1 MTHDELPFEISGIR
15 YAICRPDEVAEMVR
29 VLAATFARHDPPALA
44 VGLTPEDFET
54 FLTTASATA
63 GDDGLTVVARDV
75 ASGSMAG
82 ALLNEDA
89 GRAAELDLDAISPRF
104 GPIFDLFGEIEGRIG
119 DAGPIEPGT
128 TLHLFMLGV
137 DERFA
142 GRGIAQ
148 RLVEASLANGAALVY
163 RTAVTEATNLVS
175 QHIFAKLGFVT
186 RAQAS
191 YGDYRRDGSATFAS
205 IADQGGIMSM
215 VRELPD

>member
-1 MTHDELPFEISGIR
+1 MATDDLPFEISGIR
-15 YAICRPDEVAEMVR
+15 YSICRPEEVAEMVR
-29 VLAATFARHDPPALA
+29 VLAATFARHDPPAVA
-44 VGLTPEDFET
+44 VGLAPEDFET
-54 FLTTASATA
+54 FLTTVSATA
-63 GDDGLTVVARDV
+63 GNDGLTVVARDIG
-75 ASGSMAG
+75 SGSMAG

-89 GRAAELDLDAISPRF
+89 GRAAELDPGAISPRF
-104 GPIFDLFGEIEGRIG
+104 GPIFDLFGEIEERIG
-119 DAGPIEPGT
+119 DTGPIEPGT

-148 RLVEASLANGAALVY
+148 RLVEASLANGAALRY

-175 QHIFAKLGFVT
+175 QHIFAKVGFVT

-191 YGDYRRDGSATFAS
+191 YGDYRRDGRAMFAS

-215 VRELPD
+215 VRELRD